1 MTTTP
6 FFDIAPSSTTPFL
19 DRYGRLHETIGIEDE
34 GMVLDVLVQKIVTNL
49 QFWSASD
56 VIISKTLALLT
67 ALCMGYASLRRLVKS
82 ERVQYILTNHSPRE
96 FPFLELCEVPL
107 TFTSSFV
114 LCALGVVVVVVVWCG
129 MCGCGCG
136 CGYGFGVGCGCVK
149 VTTPTVTHN
158 HWP

>member
-1 MTTTP
+1 
-6 FFDIAPSSTTPFL
+6 
-19 DRYGRLHETIGIEDE
+19 
-34 GMVLDVLVQKIVTNL
+34 MVLDVLVQKIVTNL

-107 TFTSSFV
+107 TFPFYLLFFARS
-114 LCALGVVVVVVVWCG
+114 GWWWWVVWYVWVWGWGWVWVCEG
-129 MCGCGCG
+129 HN
-136 CGYGFGVGCGCVK
+136 
-149 VTTPTVTHN
+149 THN
-158 HWP
+158 HPQPLATTN